1 MKNFKNWCLV
11 AGGCLF
17 AVGLMSNAAH
27 AYDSSDTR
35 VPSPSYHSTNSVTY
49 GGGQYHIDSFFDVFT
64 ELQRTPGPPL
74 SQGQHADSFFDVFAD
89 FSLSGAGIAAVCCR
103 ESPTKQT
110 LRLNGLPPGVPY
122 EGYDTEM
129 LQLDIQG
136 GQLPPG
142 VMIRESPTKQ
152 SLGQIHM
159 TNAGGGQFH
168 IDSFFDVFTELSLD
182 GGQSWIPSDG
192 GSSPGAALH
201 IVGDVPEPS
210 SAVLALLGAVVLGR
224 FGFRRRKG

>member
-1 MKNFKNWCLV
+1 MKNLKNWCLV

-35 VPSPSYHSTNSVTY
+35 VPSPTYRSTSSVTY
-49 GGGQYHIDSFFDVFT
+49 ANGAFQLDSFFDVFADF
-64 ELQRTPGPPL
+64 QRAPGPPL

-89 FSLSGAGIAAVCCR
+89 FSLSGGGLPPGIR
-103 ESPTKQT
+103 ESPSHQT
-110 LRLNGLPPGVPY
+110 MRLNGLPPGTPY
-122 EGYDTEM
+122 IGYDTEM

-159 TNAGGGQFH
+159 TDAGGGLYH

-182 GGQSWIPSDG
+182 GGASWIPSDG
-192 GSSPGAALH
+192 GGSPGAALH
-201 IVGDVPEPS
+201 INGGVPEPS
-210 SAVLALLGAVVLGR
+210 SAVLALLSAVALSR